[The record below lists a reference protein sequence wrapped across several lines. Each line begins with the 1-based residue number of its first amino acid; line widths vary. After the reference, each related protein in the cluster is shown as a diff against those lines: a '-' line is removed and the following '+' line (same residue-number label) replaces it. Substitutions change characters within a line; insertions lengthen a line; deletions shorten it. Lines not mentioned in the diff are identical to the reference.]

1 MHLLSAKDLNK
12 EVLFQLIDRA
22 KYFDKQ
28 LGKKVHKIAE
38 GKILATL
45 FYEPSTRT
53 RLSFETSML
62 RLGGTVISTP
72 DMSNSS
78 AKKGE
83 TLKDTG
89 RIVSGFADI
98 IAMRHYEGGAVLK
111 LSEGSTVPVINAGDG
126 SNEHPT
132 QVVLDIFTI
141 IKEKGTMDGLKIAL
155 VGDLKFGRTVH
166 SMLQILCYF
175 DVEVYLVSPDS
186 LKMPKVFIEIAKKN
200 KLKFIELTN
209 LSDII
214 SEVDVLYQTRVQQ
227 ERFASVQ
234 EYESLKDKY
243 VIDKKVMSKAKKD
256 MILMHPLPRIVEITE
271 DVDLDSRAIYFKQ
284 AKNGIPARMAV
295 IEYLLNL

>member
-1 MHLLSAKDLNK
+1 
-12 EVLFQLIDRA
+12 
-22 KYFDKQ
+22 
-28 LGKKVHKIAE
+28 
-38 GKILATL
+38 
-45 FYEPSTRT
+45 
-53 RLSFETSML
+53 
-62 RLGGTVISTP
+62 
-72 DMSNSS
+72 
-78 AKKGE
+78 
-83 TLKDTG
+83 
-89 RIVSGFADI
+89 
-98 IAMRHYEGGAVLK
+98 MRHYEGGAVLK